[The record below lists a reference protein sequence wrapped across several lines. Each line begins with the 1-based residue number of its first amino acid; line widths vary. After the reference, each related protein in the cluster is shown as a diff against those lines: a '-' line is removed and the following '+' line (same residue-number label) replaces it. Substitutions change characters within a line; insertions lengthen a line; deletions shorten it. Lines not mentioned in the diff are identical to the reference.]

1 MQRQTYSLTKS
12 DLLIFRKE
20 VGSREMECQS
30 RHQYVEK
37 KGLCTVRFQLKVSE
51 GSLGKAEINSGL
63 VVVSDAGLEVEV
75 N

>member
-1 MQRQTYSLTKS
+1 M
-12 DLLIFRKE
+12 
-20 VGSREMECQS
+20 GSREMECQS